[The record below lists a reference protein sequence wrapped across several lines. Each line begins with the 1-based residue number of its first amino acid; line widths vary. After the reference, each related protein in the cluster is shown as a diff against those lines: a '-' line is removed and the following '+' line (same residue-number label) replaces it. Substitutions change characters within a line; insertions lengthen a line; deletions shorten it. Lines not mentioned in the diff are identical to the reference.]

1 MMSED
6 HRHPSGLSTP
16 VVWAV
21 ESVVVVVGMQRWR
34 AVLLDPHAL
43 GLSLDQLILLLHV

>member
-1 MMSED
+1 MKTIDIPVES
-6 HRHPSGLSTP
+6 PLLLSGLS
-16 VVWAV
+16 